1 MNSESAVGIGATDRA
16 RTRWP
21 LCRSREEVPVES
33 SRQGREEEG
42 GGGVLR
48 ADFHGCGVRSSLRW
62 SRGCGLGAGERSPCD
77 TVSCDYPFS
86 HLMLGSMM
94 GDWGSPFV
102 FREPAFSCRYDS
114 LFADRPPLPSRRA
127 RETYRHGPARDAK
140 RGRGGMACGVLS
152 GERVRVSARA
162 ARPCE
167 HAARCGARSTHLSRL
182 LSTPGRN
189 QIDHKTRSR
198 AREANG
204 RVTE

>member
-1 MNSESAVGIGATDRA
+1 MPRRPPTRRRRRGLCGAHIRDVDPGRSRRVPAAGRGVRRSTSGATSGADPYCQSTTRSQDRPSGSRPLYRRPPPRRGSRA
-16 RTRWP
+16 RR
-21 LCRSREEVPVES
+21 V
-33 SRQGREEEG
+33 
-42 GGGVLR
+42 
-48 ADFHGCGVRSSLRW
+48 
-62 SRGCGLGAGERSPCD
+62 
-77 TVSCDYPFS
+77 
-86 HLMLGSMM
+86 
-94 GDWGSPFV
+94 PFV
-102 FREPAFSCRYDS
+102 VLSCLRRYDS
-114 LFADRPPLPSRRA
+114 LFADRPPLPPRRA
-127 RETYRHGPARDAK
+127 RETDRHGPARDAK